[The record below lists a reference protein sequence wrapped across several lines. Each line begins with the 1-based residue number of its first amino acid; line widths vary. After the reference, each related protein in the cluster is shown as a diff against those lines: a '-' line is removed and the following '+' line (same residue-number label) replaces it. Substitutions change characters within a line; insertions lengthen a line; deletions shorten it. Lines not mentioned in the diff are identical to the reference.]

1 MLVVRILYYRW
12 PGVPLHGIGR
22 SEAAADIHEERIQDN
37 LCKFSKVPRLPTLS
51 LKLPLLSVSLRSVLH
66 VSTFLTV
73 HVSQYR
79 SFALSL
85 QVEEPSPLVL
95 SFHTTIQ
102 HSSPSILEKR
112 LEAGRLGPVR
122 T

>member
-12 PGVPLHGIGR
+12 PGVSLHGVGR
-22 SEAAADIHEERIQDN
+22 GEAAANIHEERIQDN
-37 LCKFSKVPRLPTLS
+37 LRKCSEIPRLPTPS

-79 SFALSL
+79 SFTLSL
-85 QVEEPSPLVL
+85 QVEEPSQLV
-95 SFHTTIQ
+95 S
-102 HSSPSILEKR
+102 
-112 LEAGRLGPVR
+112 
-122 T
+122 